1 MISTY
6 WQTHLTVKPPA
17 SALAPLG
24 AALAW
29 VLALLVEPGPLPP
42 SSTLLTGIGLLAMAT
57 TSVVGLVVTGA
68 RWAHRLGLGAVA
80 ATLVIATLR
89 PIDLM
94 WWVGLAL
101 STVAAA
107 ALFFPRVTDRVRKLP
122 AAAGPPPAAVVPPL
136 ALLAAPYIVGIAAM
150 DVPGLPVLAVGL
162 SAPLFAYLYARV
174 LPGGLWG
181 VRLLW
186 PLLALG
192 LSPALGMPAGLVTG
206 LLGLGVAVV
215 AWRPEV
221 KASYHPPRE
230 VGTTFPIPPEM
241 TPPEVLDAAQI
252 DDKGRQV

>member
-6 WQTHLTVKPPA
+6 WQTRLTVKPPA
-17 SALAPLG
+17 SALAPVG

-29 VLALLVEPGPLPP
+29 VLALLLEPGPLPP

-80 ATLVIATLR
+80 ATLVIAALR
-89 PIDLM
+89 PIDLI

-101 STVAAA
+101 STVAAT

-136 ALLAAPYIVGIAAM
+136 ALLAAPYIVGVAAM

-181 VRLLW
+181 VRILW

-192 LSPALGMPAGLVTG
+192 LSPAMGMPAGLVTG

-221 KASYHPPRE
+221 KSSYHPPRE

-252 DDKGRQV
+252 DDKGRQI